1 MNEIE
6 AIFFDVD
13 ETLVCHAKGE
23 VCASAREALQKL
35 SHRGI
40 RRVVATGRHLSE
52 LSTLPVADIVFDGY
66 ITLNGQLC
74 YDANKELT
82 FGNAIEGAQKQAL
95 VDLFQE
101 KPFPIMLIEKDRM
114 YINYIDERVLEAQNA
129 MSAWIPQVGCYEG
142 GTVYQAVGFV
152 SPDQKE
158 LLTRLLPGCHVTYW
172 NTWAVDIVP
181 GCAGKVSGICR
192 YLEENGIDR
201 ANTMAFGDG
210 ENDMDML
217 KFVKIGVAMGNGDDT
232 VKAIADYVTEP
243 IDQDGISRALQ
254 HFGIL

>member
-1 MNEIE
+1 MNKIE

-13 ETLVCHAKGE
+13 ETLVCHVKNE
-23 VCASAREALQKL
+23 VCASTREALQKL
-35 SHRGI
+35 AELGI

-52 LSTLPVADIVFDGY
+52 LDTLPVRDITFDGY

-74 YDANKELT
+74 YDSNKELT
-82 FGNAIEGAQKQAL
+82 FGNAMEGEQKQAL
-95 VDLFQE
+95 VKLFQE

-114 YINYIDERVLEAQNA
+114 YINYIDDRVLEAQNA
-129 MSAWIPQVGCYEG
+129 MSAWIPQVGSYEG

-152 SPDQKE
+152 DPDQKD
-158 LLTRLLPGCHVTYW
+158 LLTSLLPGCHVTYW
-172 NTWAVDIVP
+172 NPWAVDIVP

-192 YLEENGIDR
+192 FLEENSIDR
-201 ANTMAFGDG
+201 VHTMAFGDG

-217 KFVKIGVAMGNGDDT
+217 KYVKIGVAVGNADDT
-232 VKAIADYVTEP
+232 VKAIADYVTAP
-243 IDQDGISRALQ
+243 IDQDGISRALR